1 MASFTREQLDRF
13 LKGATGDEAMGG
25 SKSPGAGGQT
35 AVAQEVEKL
44 LRKNPEMFEKML
56 DKKPKKFSG
65 GGRTDTKKKP
75 PKTPKI
81 SSDPESPSK
90 MGGDKLLQQP
100 YKRNISRN
108 LGTEELPVGA
118 PVPNRMIP
126 PMRSQS
132 SGKNLVKKFSLGGRS
147 GDVRDNSNRGTTY

>member
-56 DKKPKKFSG
+56 DKKPKKF
-65 GGRTDTKKKP
+65 
-75 PKTPKI
+75 
-81 SSDPESPSK
+81 
-90 MGGDKLLQQP
+90 
-100 YKRNISRN
+100 
-108 LGTEELPVGA
+108 
-118 PVPNRMIP
+118 
-126 PMRSQS
+126 
-132 SGKNLVKKFSLGGRS
+132 FLGGRS
-147 GDVRDNSNRGTTY
+147 GDVRDNSNRGKTY

>member
-1 MASFTREQLDRF
+1 
-13 LKGATGDEAMGG
+13 MGG

-44 LRKNPEMFEKML
+44 LRKNPEMFEEML
-56 DKKPKKFSG
+56 DKKTKKFSG

-90 MGGDKLLQQP
+90 MGGGRKKFLEFRQP

-147 GDVRDNSNRGTTY
+147 GDVRDNSNRGKTY

>member
-56 DKKPKKFSG
+56 DKKPKKF
-65 GGRTDTKKKP
+65 
-75 PKTPKI
+75 
-81 SSDPESPSK
+81 
-90 MGGDKLLQQP
+90 
-100 YKRNISRN
+100 
-108 LGTEELPVGA
+108 
-118 PVPNRMIP
+118 
-126 PMRSQS
+126 
-132 SGKNLVKKFSLGGRS
+132 FLGGRS
-147 GDVRDNSNRGTTY
+147 GDDQNNSNRGKTF

>member
-56 DKKPKKFSG
+56 DKKPKKFS
-65 GGRTDTKKKP
+65 
-75 PKTPKI
+75 
-81 SSDPESPSK
+81 
-90 MGGDKLLQQP
+90 
-100 YKRNISRN
+100 
-108 LGTEELPVGA
+108 
-118 PVPNRMIP
+118 
-126 PMRSQS
+126 
-132 SGKNLVKKFSLGGRS
+132 LGGRS
-147 GDVRDNSNRGTTY
+147 GDVRDNSNRGKTF